1 MIRASGTC
9 FTIHPTPA
17 RRSRAAPTLP
27 FQGRVAAVSSTPHA
41 IALPSGGQASEAEKL
56 VSLYFDLTYEFA

>member
-1 MIRASGTC
+1 
-9 FTIHPTPA
+9 
-17 RRSRAAPTLP
+17 
-27 FQGRVAAVSSTPHA
+27 VAAVSSTPHA